1 MISLIKKLK
10 KITNNMFL
18 LKGCIR
24 ELQKLENRKYLKQN
38 GLTKLQETEK
48 SLGKIRSE
56 IDDAY
61 EQLFSIISELL
72 ISGDV
77 EISSPESNKKMQEPD
92 NPFDVEVNKIFSK
105 EFRKDFFKPRSI
117 DKNLK
122 ELDDRFDFQRDWLD
136 KNNVG
141 YGKEIIYQYPEE
153 VISLLFPKFDPN
165 NPETYPP
172 NARWIL
178 FADKY
183 DREYIESLESPTCF
197 KAALQCFGLSIT
209 SREFEYELQ
218 KMEMISSN
226 AANLF
231 LQYCEDLEIASVN
244 DFEIEVLRKIISS
257 EEE

>member
-1 MISLIKKLK
+1 
-10 KITNNMFL
+10 MFL

-24 ELQKLENRKYLKQN
+24 ELQKLENRKYLKHN
-38 GLTKLQETEK
+38 GITKLQQTERL
-48 SLGKIRSE
+48 LGKIKSE

-77 EISSPESNKKMQEPD
+77 EISSPECTKKMQELD
-92 NPFDVEVNKIFSK
+92 DLFDMDINKIFSK
-105 EFRKDFFKPRSI
+105 EFRKDFFKSRSI

-136 KNNVG
+136 KNNDG

-165 NPETYPP
+165 NFDTYPP
-172 NARWIL
+172 NARWVL

-244 DFEIEVLRKIISS
+244 DFEIEVLRNIISS

>member
-10 KITNNMFL
+10 KITDKIFL

-24 ELQKLENRKYLKQN
+24 ELQKLENRKYLKHN
-38 GLTKLQETEK
+38 GITKLQQTERLLARVK
-48 SLGKIRSE
+48 SE

-61 EQLFSIISELL
+61 EQLFSMISELL

-77 EISSPESNKKMQEPD
+77 EIISPESTKKMPEPD
-92 NPFDVEVNKIFSK
+92 NPFDMDMNKIFSK
-105 EFRKDFFKPRSI
+105 EFRKDFFKPWSI
-117 DKNLK
+117 DKKLK
-122 ELDDRFDFQRDWLD
+122 ELDDKFDFQRDWLD

-141 YGKEIIYQYPEE
+141 YGKEIIYQYPKEI
-153 VISLLFPKFDPN
+153 ISLLFPKFNPN
-165 NPETYPP
+165 NSETYPP
-172 NARWIL
+172 NARWVL

>member
-77 EISSPESNKKMQEPD
+77 EISSPESNKK
-92 NPFDVEVNKIFSK
+92 
-105 EFRKDFFKPRSI
+105 
-117 DKNLK
+117 
-122 ELDDRFDFQRDWLD
+122 
-136 KNNVG
+136 
-141 YGKEIIYQYPEE
+141 
-153 VISLLFPKFDPN
+153 
-165 NPETYPP
+165 
-172 NARWIL
+172 
-178 FADKY
+178 
-183 DREYIESLESPTCF
+183 
-197 KAALQCFGLSIT
+197 
-209 SREFEYELQ
+209 
-218 KMEMISSN
+218 
-226 AANLF
+226 
-231 LQYCEDLEIASVN
+231 
-244 DFEIEVLRKIISS
+244 LRKIPELVMNLNISKAIKS
-257 EEE
+257 SREYLGSR

>member
-1 MISLIKKLK
+1 MISFIKKLK
-10 KITNNMFL
+10 KITNNIIL
-18 LKGCIR
+18 LKGILK
-24 ELQKLENRKYLKQN
+24 ELQKLENRKYLKNN
-38 GLTKLQETEK
+38 GITKLQQTERL
-48 SLGKIRSE
+48 LGKIKSE

-77 EISSPESNKKMQEPD
+77 EISSPESTKKMQELDDPLD
-92 NPFDVEVNKIFSK
+92 MDMNKIFSK
-105 EFRKDFFKPRSI
+105 EFRKDFFKSRLI

-122 ELDDRFDFQRDWLD
+122 ELDDRFDFQKDWLD
-136 KNNVG
+136 KNNAG

-153 VISLLFPKFDPN
+153 IISLLFPKFDPN
-165 NPETYPP
+165 NSETYPP
-172 NARWIL
+172 NARWVL